1 METFCLSYKIIFL
14 MQLHKTN
21 NAFWNRQGTQS
32 FLIFESINY
41 KSWLISSCSLELV
54 FIWNKFII
62 PGSDGGDESTEET
75 IVACDVL
82 TPELLRAE
90 TGP

>member
-1 METFCLSYKIIFL
+1 MHFGKD
-14 MQLHKTN
+14 
-21 NAFWNRQGTQS
+21 RQETQS